1 MDVDNKLTVK
11 LAVEMFT
18 GFNGEVEFVFASSV
32 PLSEISGVP
41 VTLIAGTAAPVVEI
55 LPE

>member
-11 LAVEMFT
+11 LAVELFT
-18 GFNGEVEFVFASSV
+18 GFNGDVGFVSASSV
-32 PLSEISGVP
+32 PLIEISGVP
-41 VTLIAGTAAPVVEI
+41 VTLTAGTAAPVVET

>member
-11 LAVEMFT
+11 LAVEMFS
-18 GFNGEVEFVFASSV
+18 GLNGDVEFVFASSV
-32 PLSEISGVP
+32 PLIEISGVP
-41 VTLIAGTAAPVVEI
+41 VTLTAGTAAPVAEI

>member
-11 LAVEMFT
+11 LAVELFT
-18 GFNGEVEFVFASSV
+18 GFNGDVEFVSASSV
-32 PLSEISGVP
+32 PLIEISGVP
-41 VTLIAGTAAPVVEI
+41 VTLIAGTAAPVVET